1 MSQDESGVE
10 QQRAELGLRLRQARD
25 YVGLSQ
31 DDVASVLGVSRPAVT
46 LIESGARKVEAI
58 ELSKLATL
66 YGTTVE
72 YLLTG
77 QKTVTVEDEKLAFL
91 ARATQGLSESDLDQL
106 LRFTDYLRNSSKTTR
121 RGK

>member
-1 MSQDESGVE
+1 MSQDDSNVE
-10 QQRAELGLRLRQARD
+10 QQRVELGQRLRQARE

-31 DDVASVLGVSRPAVT
+31 DDVASVLGVSRPAIT
-46 LIESGARKVEAI
+46 LIESGGRKVEAI
-58 ELSKLATL
+58 ELNKLATL
-66 YGTTVE
+66 FGATVE

-91 ARATQGLSESDLDQL
+91 ARATQGLSNADMEQL
-106 LRFTDYLRNSSKTTR
+106 LRFTDYLRNSSITTR

>member
-1 MSQDESGVE
+1 MSQDDSNVE
-10 QQRAELGLRLRQARD
+10 QQRIELGQRLRQARE

-31 DDVASVLGVSRPAVT
+31 DDVASVLGVSRPAIT
-46 LIESGARKVEAI
+46 LIESGGRKVEAI
-58 ELSKLATL
+58 ELNKLATL
-66 YGTTVE
+66 FGTTVE

-91 ARATQGLSESDLDQL
+91 ARATQGLSKADMEQL
-106 LRFTDYLRNSSKTTR
+106 LRFTDYLRNSSMTTR

>member
-1 MSQDESGVE
+1 MNQEPNLD
-10 QQRAELGLRLRQARD
+10 QQRVELGQRLREARE
-25 YVGLSQ
+25 YIGLSQ

-46 LIESGARKVEAI
+46 NIESGARKVEAL
-58 ELSKLATL
+58 ELSKLASI

-77 QKTVTVEDEKLAFL
+77 QKTVAVEEEKLAFL
-91 ARATQGLSESDLDQL
+91 ARATQGLSQSDLEQL
-106 LRFTDYLRNSSKTTR
+106 LRFTDYLRNSSKPTR

>member
-1 MSQDESGVE
+1 MSQDDNNVE
-10 QQRAELGLRLRQARD
+10 QQRVELGQRLRQARE

-31 DDVASVLGVSRPAVT
+31 DDVASVLGVSRPAIT
-46 LIESGARKVEAI
+46 LVESGGRKVEAI
-58 ELSKLATL
+58 ELNKLATL
-66 YGTTVE
+66 FGTTIE

-91 ARATQGLSESDLDQL
+91 ARATQGLSKADMEQL
-106 LRFTDYLRNSSKTTR
+106 LRFTDYLRNSSMTTR